1 MIPSDAGDIT
11 FFLIT
16 CALSLVLAT
25 IIFELIRAFARW
37 LTKQGDKRRTG
48 L

>member
-1 MIPSDAGDIT
+1 MIPSDYGDIT
-11 FFLIT
+11 FILIT

-25 IIFELIRAFARW
+25 IIFELISAFARW
-37 LTKQGDKRRTG
+37 LTKLGDKRRLG